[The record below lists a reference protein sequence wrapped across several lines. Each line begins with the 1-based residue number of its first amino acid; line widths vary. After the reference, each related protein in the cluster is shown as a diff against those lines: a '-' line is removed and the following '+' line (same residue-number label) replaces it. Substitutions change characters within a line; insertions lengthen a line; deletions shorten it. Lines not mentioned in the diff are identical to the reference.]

1 MGKKSKKSES
11 VKPAVDVLVDVP
23 SRMVSGVMGL
33 IGFAMASVIG
43 VWAGNPASVTL
54 SRALV
59 ACALCAIVGRAL
71 GAIGEICVREF
82 VEHYQSKHPRPK
94 LPDQLRDLEMSRAA
108 HEHAVD
114 EMRKKAA

>member
-1 MGKKSKKSES
+1 MGKKSKKTQSG
-11 VKPAVDVLVDVP
+11 KPAVDVLVDVP

-33 IGFAMASVIG
+33 IGFAMAALIG

-59 ACALCAIVGRAL
+59 ACALCAIVGRIL
-71 GAIGEICVREF
+71 GALGEICVREF
-82 VEHYQSKHPRPK
+82 VDHYKNKNPRPR
-94 LPDQLRDLEMSRAA
+94 LPDQLQELEMSRAA